1 VVSWLVSIAQNLAA
15 SLIWGV
21 PAFVHLH
28 MRLNRHHARIRA
40 ELEAGSDHHVAEA
53 QSTATA

>member
-1 VVSWLVSIAQNLAA
+1 VVTSWVVSIAQNLAA

-28 MRLNRHHARIRA
+28 IRLNRQHARIRA
-40 ELEAGSDHHVAEA
+40 ELEGGCDHVAEA
-53 QSTATA
+53 QTTATA